1 MNKNGMANGYKSRR
15 MRLDE
20 YTDVYLYEEQ

>member
-1 MNKNGMANGYKSRR
+1 MNKNGMPNGYKSMR

-20 YTDVYLYEEQ
+20 YTDVYFYGEQ